1 MTGNEVQRMSAYD
14 WERVH
19 MTGNELQMTGNEL
32 QMTGNELHMTGN
44 EVQRMSADD
53 WE

>member
-1 MTGNEVQRMSAYD
+1 
-14 WERVH
+14 
-19 MTGNELQMTGNEL
+19 MTGNELQV
-32 QMTGNELHMTGN
+32 TGNELHMTGN

>member
-1 MTGNEVQRMSAYD
+1 
-14 WERVH
+14 
-19 MTGNELQMTGNEL
+19 MTGNELQT
-32 QMTGNELHMTGN
+32 TGNELHMTGN